1 MKNEKTQAEYRAE
14 ILDAAKDCV
23 CADRNRQ
30 YGEPEDNFRIIGDLW
45 GRYIAEACIDL
56 STEDGGCRVHIRPVD
71 VANLMVLFKVGRA
84 ATADCQKSDTYVDMA
99 GYAACA
105 GGMIGVEGEA
115 E

>member
-1 MKNEKTQAEYRAE
+1 MENEKTQAEMRAYV
-14 ILDAAKDCV
+14 LDAAKSCV

-45 GRYIAEACIDL
+45 GRYIAEACIELQDG
-56 STEDGGCRVHIRPVD
+56 GGCRVHIRPLD

-84 ATADCQKSDTYVDMA
+84 ATAVCQKPDTYIDIA

-105 GGMIGVEGEA
+105 AGMIDGEGATE
-115 E
+115 

>member
-1 MKNEKTQAEYRAE
+1 MGNRTPIEKRAAV
-14 ILDAAKDCV
+14 LDAAKGCV
-23 CADRNRQ
+23 CSDRNRQ

-45 GRYIAEACIDL
+45 GRYIAEACVELQD
-56 STEDGGCRVHIRPVD
+56 DGCRVHIRPLD

-84 ATADCQKSDTYVDMA
+84 ATAIDQKPDTYVDIA

-105 GGMIGVEGEA
+105 AGMIEDDEGES